1 MGLVLMSQ
9 SDLLMSGGQ
18 MSGETR
24 KGMARSE
31 YADMPPGSGRR
42 GRKTMEITYREV
54 AWVLTNYRRLNGDQR
69 ALLAARHGIGMEPKT
84 LNEIAHE
91 TGRSRRQVLDDELLA
106 LRTLAA
112 EIEANRTTVESE
124 PAGAV
129 LREVGATLSHGE
141 APGLGVPDQRPTDE
155 HIVQVGPVASGKNDG
170 PWYKA
175 TCSCLGLDVPRRKKR
190 SEAQQDGIDHRR
202 EALKLATDGES
213 YRRADGN
220 VICGGPPEECPGLY
234 RDHPVEEFPG
244 STSDP
249 DNPLVLHRLCSGEL
263 VKL

>member
-54 AWVLTNYRRLNGDQR
+54 AWVLTNYRRLNDDQR

-112 EIEANRTTVESE
+112 EIEANRTAVESE

-129 LREVGATLSHGE
+129 LREVGARRRGSEFRING
-141 APGLGVPDQRPTDE
+141 RPTSTSSRSARSPSTRARARAGRSTE
-155 HIVQVGPVASGKNDG
+155 RSARACGR
-170 PWYKA
+170 A
-175 TCSCLGLDVPRRKKR
+175 T
-190 SEAQQDGIDHRR
+190 
-202 EALKLATDGES
+202 T
-213 YRRADGN
+213 
-220 VICGGPPEECPGLY
+220 
-234 RDHPVEEFPG
+234 PG
-244 STSDP
+244 SARTRS
-249 DNPLVLHRLCSGEL
+249 RRGSTTGARR
-263 VKL
+263 